1 MEALIYNSRKREY
14 KEPFGCV
21 YENEK
26 IRITVKV
33 KKEIENPWVVLNIE
47 GEESYKL
54 PLSRISEEEKYN
66 LFGCEFSLE
75 TKGLYFYYFTLN
87 GENIFNRGGKWQLS
101 VLSKDYE
108 TPDYLKG
115 AIIYQIFPDRF
126 AKEGTADLRDK
137 LTPFTLHENMSDT
150 PYYKAI
156 DGEVLNNDF
165 FGGNLRGITEK
176 LSYLSELSVG
186 VIYLNP
192 IFFSYSNH
200 RYDTADYMRI
210 DPLLGNDED
219 FKELCDKAH
228 KLGIKIILDVAF
240 SHTGSNSIY
249 FDSKGAF
256 GNGAASNPDS
266 PYREWYDFQRYPD
279 KYTSWWG
286 IETLPCVNEL
296 NPSFMEYIT
305 GDGGVVEKYLRL
317 GADGYRLD
325 VADEL
330 PDEFIIALRR
340 KVKSVKKDAVII
352 GEVWEDA
359 SNKISYG
366 VRKKYFTHCKLDSIM
381 NYPLRTAVLEFV
393 KGNYKAESLTE
404 VVLTLKENYPENAFL
419 SLMNSLST
427 HDTLRAVTY
436 FDAERL
442 DLTKDEQAKY
452 SHKNI
457 EKAKD
462 MLVLASAIMYFLPG
476 CPTVYYGDEVGA
488 TGFYDPFNRG
498 FFPWDNMDL
507 SLREKFVKLGRLR
520 KEYPELRCGDI
531 EFEKDGEYILSFTR
545 KKDKTKIKCIANLSG
560 EVYNLRVNTK
570 ASLFSHKCIEGEN
583 ICLID
588 SGGLYAWISDN

>member
-1 MEALIYNSRKREY
+1 MEALIYNSRKREH
-14 KEPFGCV
+14 KTPFGCV
-21 YENEK
+21 YRNEK

-33 KKEIENPWVVLNIE
+33 KKEIENSEVVLNIE

-54 PLSRISEEEKYN
+54 PLFLVSQEEKYN
-66 LFGCEFSLE
+66 LFSLEFSLS
-75 TKGLYFYYFTLN
+75 TKGLYFYSFTLN
-87 GENIFNRGGKWQLS
+87 GETVLKNGEKWQLS
-101 VLSKDYE
+101 VLENGYD

-126 AKEGTADLRDK
+126 ARTEIPDLKDK
-137 LTPFTLHENMSDT
+137 LAPFTIHGDT
-150 PYYKAI
+150 TDIPCYKPV

-165 FGGNLRGITEK
+165 FGGSLRGIIEK

-186 VIYLNP
+186 IIYLNP
-192 IFFSYSNH
+192 VFFAYSNH

-219 FKELCDKAH
+219 FKELCDRAH
-228 KLGIKIILDVAF
+228 KLGIRIILDVAF

-249 FDSKGAF
+249 FDSKGVF
-256 GNGAASNPDS
+256 GNGAVSNPES
-266 PYREWYDFQRYPD
+266 PYREWFDFQSYPD

-286 IETLPCVNEL
+286 IKTLPCVNEL
-296 NPSFMEYIT
+296 NPSFLEYIT
-305 GDGGVVEKYLRL
+305 GDGGVVEKYLKL

-330 PDEFIIALRR
+330 PDEFIIALQR
-340 KVKSVKKDAVII
+340 KVKSVNKDAVII

-366 VRKKYFTHCKLDSIM
+366 VRKKYFTHCKLDSVM

-393 KGNYKAESLTE
+393 KTNGMAAALSE
-404 VVLTLKENYPENAFL
+404 VVETLKENYPRNVFL

-442 DLTKDEQAKY
+442 DLTKEEQADY
-452 SHKNI
+452 IHKDI
-457 EKAKD
+457 EASKEKFI
-462 MLVLASAIMYFLPG
+462 LATAIMYFLPG

-507 SLREKFVKLGRLR
+507 KLREKFVALGKLKKQYAALR
-520 KEYPELRCGDI
+520 DGDI
-531 EFEKDGEYILSFTR
+531 EFEKDGEHILSFSR
-545 KKDKTKIKCIANLSG
+545 KKDKTSIKCIANLSG

-570 ASLFSHKCIEGEN
+570 NSLFSHKCSEGEN

-588 SGGLYAWISDN
+588 NGGFYAWISDN

>member
-1 MEALIYNSRKREY
+1 METLIFNSRKREY

-33 KKEIENPWVVLNIE
+33 SKKAENPQVILNIE
-47 GEESYKL
+47 GEESLRL
-54 PLSRISEEEKYN
+54 PLSHVTADDEYN
-66 LFGCEFSLE
+66 HLSCSFSLA
-75 TKGLYFYYFTLN
+75 KRGLYFYYFTIN
-87 GENIFNRGGKWQLS
+87 DEKVFNKGGKWQIS
-101 VLSKDYE
+101 VLSPDYD
-108 TPDYLKG
+108 TPDYFKG

-126 AKEGTADLRDK
+126 AKAGSPDTKDK
-137 LTPFTLHENMSDT
+137 LPPFTIHKNISDT
-150 PYYKAI
+150 PYYKAV

-165 FGGNLRGITEK
+165 FGGNLKGITEK

-200 RYDTADYMRI
+200 RYDTADYTRI
-210 DPLLGNDED
+210 DPLLGDEED

-249 FDSKGAF
+249 FDSKGVF
-256 GNGAASNPDS
+256 GNGAVSNPDS
-266 PYREWYDFQRYPD
+266 PYREWYDFQSYPD

-296 NPSFMEYIT
+296 NPSFLEYIT

-393 KGNYKAESLTE
+393 KGNYKAESLIE
-404 VVLTLKENYPENAFL
+404 VVNTLKENYPENAFL

-427 HDTLRAVTY
+427 HDTLRAATY

-442 DLTKDEQAKY
+442 DLTKDEQAAY
-452 SHKNI
+452 SHRDIK
-457 EKAKD
+457 KAKD
-462 MLVLASAIMYFLPG
+462 SLVLASAIMYFLPG

-507 SLREKFVKLGRLR
+507 SLRDKFVKLGVIRKNHPVLRL
-520 KEYPELRCGDI
+520 GDI
-531 EFEKDGEYILSFTR
+531 EFEKQGEYILSFTR
-545 KKDKTKIKCIANLSG
+545 KMDKTKIKCIANLSG

-570 ASLFSHKCIEGEN
+570 NSLFSHKCTEGEN

-588 SGGLYAWISDN
+588 SGGFYAWISDN